1 MLLKSIRGVQE
12 SDVWAAADALIAEGL
27 VIPPISTEPKS
38 RTVMQPWPDAALG

>member
-1 MLLKSIRGVQE
+1 MGMNMEKLDNGN
-12 SDVWAAADALIAEGL
+12 LIIEINNEIAGL